1 MGPLWSSRDQDNRTE
16 KRLVHERGFSLLELV
31 MVLVVI
37 ALVLAVTYPALL
49 RGGAALH
56 LRASGRDVLSTLR
69 YAREKAVTQQTGSRV
84 VLDRETQTVT
94 LTDDLGDGSRSFS
107 LPRDVKI
114 YRLALAGVEVAQ
126 GPLVVR
132 FLPNGSCE
140 NAEIL
145 LRSDAG
151 AILRVVTDPM
161 TGGAR
166 IVTDSAG
173 NNR

>member
-1 MGPLWSSRDQDNRTE
+1 
-16 KRLVHERGFSLLELV
+16 

-94 LTDDLGDGSRSFS
+94 LTDDLGDGSRSF
-107 LPRDVKI
+107 
-114 YRLALAGVEVAQ
+114 
-126 GPLVVR
+126 
-132 FLPNGSCE
+132 
-140 NAEIL
+140 
-145 LRSDAG
+145 
-151 AILRVVTDPM
+151 
-161 TGGAR
+161 
-166 IVTDSAG
+166 
-173 NNR
+173 